1 MDELKKLAKQILKYE
16 AKLVLKK
23 YNPKVIAV
31 IGSVGK
37 SLTKEAIYQV
47 LSKKF
52 FVRKSEKSFT
62 AELGIPLTIIGCGEG
77 VGSIVQLISNIFFGL
92 RVILFKST
100 YPTWLI
106 LEVDG
111 DKPGDLE
118 KVSSY
123 LRVDILVITAIGEVP
138 SHIEKFGDLYTF
150 LKEKVAMVDAVRF
163 GGGVIYNADDLVTSN
178 LAQNSKVKMISVGI
192 GEGGTQISGS
202 KFEILYGTG
211 KTGSVPTG
219 MSFSIKNKTNLLPV
233 NVFETIG
240 MQNEYAIL
248 FAYAVGLEFGLEP
261 AQLVQSLGK
270 YNTLPGRMRMIPGI
284 KDALIIDD
292 TYNSS
297 PIAIAEAIN
306 VLKEI
311 KSVEKKIAVVG
322 DMLELGQFSA
332 IEHRRVA
339 QMLNGV
345 ATDVICVGL
354 RTRKVVEEL
363 LNFGFPESKINSFD
377 TSDEVENY
385 LQNLISEGDI
395 ILVKGSQAMRMERIV
410 EGIMR
415 YPEEKKKLLVRQE
428 EEWLSRTQ

>member
-1 MDELKKLAKQILKYE
+1 MDYLKFLAKQILKHE

-47 LSKKF
+47 LSKEF

-284 KDALIIDD
+284 KDTLIIDD

-377 TSDEVENY
+377 TSNEVENY

-395 ILVKGSQAMRMERIV
+395 VLVKGSQAMRMERIV

-428 EEWLSRTQ
+428 EEWKGR